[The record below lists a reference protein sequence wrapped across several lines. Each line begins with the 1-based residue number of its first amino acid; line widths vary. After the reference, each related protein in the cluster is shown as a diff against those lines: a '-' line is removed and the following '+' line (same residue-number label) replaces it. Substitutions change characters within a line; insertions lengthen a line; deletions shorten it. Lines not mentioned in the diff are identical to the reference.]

1 MLDRKEIDGEI
12 AKWEALESSYPN
24 YFKLA
29 TLYTVRDHMDAE
41 SRPFEGVSYSAAAA
55 PPQDETVDVYG
66 DSDFL
71 KAIAGKDMG
80 AVMAILDDL
89 MDTLRVVNE
98 RAYNGVMRKI
108 GAL

>member
-29 TLYTVRDHMDAE
+29 TLYTVRDHMGAE
-41 SRPFEGVSYSAAAA
+41 SRPFEDVGYSAAAQ
-55 PPQDETVDVYG
+55 PPQTETVDVYG
-66 DSDFL
+66 NSDFL
-71 KAIAGKDMG
+71 QAIAGKDMG
-80 AVMAILDDL
+80 AVMEILDDL
-89 MDTLRVVNE
+89 MDTLQVVNE

-108 GAL
+108 SAL

>member
-29 TLYTVRDHMDAE
+29 TLYTVRDHMGAE
-41 SRPFEGVSYSAAAA
+41 SRPFEGVSYSSAAQ
-55 PPQDETVDVYG
+55 PPQTETVDVYG
-66 DSDFL
+66 NSDFL
-71 KAIAGKDMG
+71 QAIAGKDMG
-80 AVMAILDDL
+80 AVMEILDDL
-89 MDTLRVVNE
+89 MDTLQVVNE

>member
-1 MLDRKEIDGEI
+1 MLDKKEIDGEI

-41 SRPFEGVSYSAAAA
+41 SSPFEGVGYSAAAA
-55 PPQDETVDVYG
+55 PPQTETVDVYG

-71 KAIAGKDMG
+71 QAIAGKDIG

-98 RAYNGVMRKI
+98 RAYNGIMRKI
-108 GAL
+108 SSV

>member
-41 SRPFEGVSYSAAAA
+41 SRPLEGVGYSTAAA
-55 PPQDETVDVYG
+55 PPRTETVDVYG
-66 DSDFL
+66 DSEFL
-71 KAIAGKDMG
+71 QAIAGKDMG
-80 AVMAILDDL
+80 AVMGILDDL

-108 GAL
+108 SAL